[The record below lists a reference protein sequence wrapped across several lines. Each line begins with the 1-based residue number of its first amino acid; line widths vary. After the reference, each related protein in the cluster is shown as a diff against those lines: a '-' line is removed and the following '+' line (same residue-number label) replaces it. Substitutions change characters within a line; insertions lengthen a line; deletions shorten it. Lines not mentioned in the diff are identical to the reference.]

1 MTKWDWVAVLVI
13 CVGFT
18 LTVLGAIVFRSFYV
32 VIPGLLT
39 LISGVAV
46 GSFLSDWNPLYWG

>member
-18 LTVLGAIVFRSFYV
+18 LTVLGVIVFHSFYV